1 MKQSVSI
8 TILIL
13 VFAIIGTACGGK
25 PATKSGAASTS
36 NEGVYSP
43 ANGTDKAVDE
53 DKDAAR
59 DKTEEIVVYFVDSQ
73 VTELKQSKMEIHYSD
88 SLDKYKK
95 VFKALQSN
103 NPADLLSLWNKIELN
118 AMKFHEGVLTIDVHI
133 PGEARLG
140 AGGELFALDALK
152 ETLFQFKEIDNIEL
166 LSDGKALDSFMGH
179 AELEHPISRN
189 KAE

>member
-1 MKQSVSI
+1 MKQRMSI

-13 VFAIIGTACGGK
+13 VIAIVATACGGK

-36 NEGVYSP
+36 NEGIYSP
-43 ANGTDKAVDE
+43 ANGTDKTVDKAE
-53 DKDAAR
+53 NQ
-59 DKTEEIVVYFVDSQ
+59 TEEIVVYFSDSQ

-103 NPADLLSLWNKIELN
+103 NPAALLSLWNKIELN
-118 AMKFHEGVLTIDVHI
+118 DMRFHEGVLTIDVHI

-140 AGGELFALDALK
+140 AGGELLALDALK
-152 ETLFQFKEIDNIEL
+152 ETLFQFKEIENIEL
-166 LSDGKALDSFMGH
+166 LSDGEALDSFMGH